1 MNKLASECV
10 CRTLL
15 TLHRQ
20 AHSSFC
26 SPCRLSSPW
35 HLSNHA
41 AMRSCCEI
49 SQLWP
54 SCRVVRVPRASAAL
68 FEDSPPPPPLPPALS
83 RRPASFL
90 FTNNIRAASERAGRQ
105 FGLTELCRLPRTLWN
120 HFDFLRYS
128 LGLLGEKTL
137 LFVGYLALPR
147 SIPLQSSTHCFMSN
161 QNSHL
166 SHST

>member
-1 MNKLASECV
+1 M
-10 CRTLL
+10 
-15 TLHRQ
+15 Q
-20 AHSSFC
+20 
-26 SPCRLSSPW
+26 PCDLVAKSR
-35 HLSNHA
+35 NYG
-41 AMRSCCEI
+41 
-49 SQLWP
+49 
-54 SCRVVRVPRASAAL
+54 RVVVSCESRGRAPPFSRT
-68 FEDSPPPPPLPPALS
+68 PPPPLPPALS